1 MRRLLAA
8 LAALPLVALS
18 AIFAVV
24 PTAQAVGPCEDSR
37 VFVESQAWW
46 APTPGTTGGNDF
58 GHVHLGAC
66 IPERD
71 TISAVTT
78 IPVRVILHHNPGT
91 LRDLSVVFKTTN
103 SETTVAKL
111 VPPRRTCPVSETCE
125 INMTAT
131 IDPAKFDRRGLQEI
145 RFRAFVDEPDG
156 KQMHTSLNFQAHI
169 ENGKTLSNVTRN
181 PYLRSKGWYTNFGYC
196 EPDFLSVPVPDAPI
210 SGTWSFSVKQVDHG
224 SGDVDPTHHTVALD
238 ANAHA
243 GIPGT
248 ILKSGPGP
256 LPATTF
262 SVDTTTL
269 SNGTHRLA
277 QRVDCASGNQTNSG
291 VQVIVL
297 EVFNPVPEPSPT
309 PTVTETPTP
318 TETVTPTV
326 EPTPEP
332 TPTAPTT
339 TPVDPTTTPTC
350 GG

>member
-1 MRRLLAA
+1 MKSLFAA
-8 LAALPLVALS
+8 LAALPLLALT
-18 AIFAVV
+18 AIFAV
-24 PTAQAVGPCEDSR
+24 PSEASGPCEDSR

-71 TISAVTT
+71 TITGVTT
-78 IPVRVILHHNPGT
+78 IPVKVILHHNPGT

-111 VPPRRTCPVSETCE
+111 VPPRRTCPVDQTCE

-131 IDPAKFDRRGLQEI
+131 IDPAKFDRAGLQEI

-156 KQMHTSLNFQAHI
+156 KQMHTSMNFQAHI
-169 ENGKTLSNVTRN
+169 QNGKTVSHVTRQ
-181 PYLRSKGWYTNFGYC
+181 PYLRSKGWYTGFGYC

-210 SGTWSFSVKQVDHG
+210 SGTWEFSVKQVDHG
-224 SGDVDPTHHTVALD
+224 SGDVDPTRHTVALD

-243 GIPGT
+243 GIPGI
-248 ILKSGPGP
+248 ILKQGPGP

-269 SNGTHRLA
+269 SNGIHRLA

-291 VQVIVL
+291 VQVIVF
-297 EVFNPVPEPSPT
+297 EVFNPVTTPT
-309 PTVTETPTP
+309 PTVEPTPTEPTP
-318 TETVTPTV
+318 TETVTP
-326 EPTPEP
+326 
-332 TPTAPTT
+332 APT
-339 TPVDPTTTPTC
+339 VDPTTTTPTVTVDPTTDPTPSPTC